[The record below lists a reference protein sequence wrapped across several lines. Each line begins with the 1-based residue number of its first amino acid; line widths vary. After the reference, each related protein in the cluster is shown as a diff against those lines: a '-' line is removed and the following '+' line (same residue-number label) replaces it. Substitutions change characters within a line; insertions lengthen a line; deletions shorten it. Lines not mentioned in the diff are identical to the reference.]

1 MTTTGALSAA
11 NIICIFEEI
20 NSRGRGYEV
29 TVVKGVFFFSFSV
42 IIN

>member
-11 NIICIFEEI
+11 NIICSIFEEI

-29 TVVKGVFFFSFSV
+29 TVVVKGVFFFHSV
-42 IIN
+42 